1 MDSSSGDLKYKSIL
15 MSFLKNLALLD
26 YTNSDDFQNSRQRCV
41 RSLMFTNFSRSV
53 LNDALPVAV
62 VSARSLPPHL
72 RNVDS
77 PSSAN
82 SSHPSSEGASQ
93 QAAPPYNPAGEWASG
108 AC

>member
-1 MDSSSGDLKYKSIL
+1 MAKL
-15 MSFLKNLALLD
+15 
-26 YTNSDDFQNSRQRCV
+26 
-41 RSLMFTNFSRSV
+41 SRSV
-53 LNDALPVAV
+53 VTDALLVV

-93 QAAPPYNPAGEWASG
+93 QAAPPYNSAGQ
-108 AC
+108 